1 MKTPYDVILKPV
13 ISERSMEDAQ
23 AKKYT
28 FKVAVDANKT
38 EVKQAV
44 EEIFDVEVKKVNIM
58 NVVGKEKRMGRFV
71 GKTAA
76 SKKAIVTL
84 TAGSKEI
91 EFFQSL

>member
-1 MKTPYDVILKPV
+1 MKTPYDVIIKPV

-23 AKKYT
+23 EKKYT

-38 EVKQAV
+38 EVKRAV

-58 NVVGKEKRMGRFV
+58 NVVGKQKRMGRFV

-76 SKKAIVTL
+76 TKKAIVTL
-84 TAGSKEI
+84 TDASKEI